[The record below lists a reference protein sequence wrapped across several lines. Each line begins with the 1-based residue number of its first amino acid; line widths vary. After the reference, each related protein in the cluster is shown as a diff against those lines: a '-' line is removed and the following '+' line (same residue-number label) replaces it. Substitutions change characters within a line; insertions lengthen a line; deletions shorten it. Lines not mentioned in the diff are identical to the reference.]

1 MKRILPIISVL
12 LALTSCVSQLDNADN
27 LRLRA
32 DNGGKV
38 FYATIEGNEDDENGP
53 ETKVYADDQMRVL
66 WNKNDYV
73 AIFDNYS
80 YGVRYRFTGR
90 DGATAG
96 RFVEDPVDGYVV
108 GSDIEGIYA
117 VYPYQDDPEIALD
130 HDGILTL
137 TLPETQTY
145 KKNSFGIGANTMVSV
160 TDNQQLR
167 FRNVGGYLSFKLYGW
182 GISVSSIQ
190 LKGNNHEKLAGEAK
204 VTMAL
209 GGTPATV
216 MQDNATEEVTLEC
229 ETPVALGATA
239 EEYTEF
245 WFVIPPTTFTQGF
258 TVTVTD
264 SHGGTF
270 RMSTQKEIE

>member
-1 MKRILPIISVL
+1 MRTKYFFLAVWALL
-12 LALTSCVSQLDNADN
+12 LASCSIEVDNRLLTVTDETT
-27 LRLRA
+27 
-32 DNGGKV
+32 V
-38 FYATIEGNEDDENGP
+38 FYATIEDSGDAQ
-53 ETKVYADDQMRVL
+53 TKVFADSQMRVL
-66 WNKNDYV
+66 WNANDQIT
-73 AIFDNYS
+73 IFNNDTFNQP
-80 YGVRYRFTGR
+80 YRFKGR
-90 DGATAG
+90 DGRNSGTFAIVPINEFSTS
-96 RFVEDPVDGYVV
+96 EPIDH
-108 GSDIEGIYA
+108 IYA
-117 VYPYQDDPEIALD
+117 IYPYQESTEISY
-130 HDGILTL
+130 DGDITF
-137 TLPETQTY
+137 TLPAIQQY

-160 TDNQQLR
+160 TDNTQLR

-190 LKGNNHEKLAGEAK
+190 LKGNNHEKLAGDALITMPLGGLPT
-204 VTMAL
+204 VTM
-209 GGTPATV
+209 
-216 MQDNATEEVTLEC
+216 QENATEEVTLEC